1 MTDSPISDAVER
13 LQGGRTS
20 DDVWGREVVALRER
34 QASSALAIGERFPDG
49 DLLTATGEPTTLTA
63 TLGGAAGVVVFYRGA
78 WCPYCNLA
86 LAAYRDDL
94 SGPLRDRGI
103 VLAAVSP
110 QVPDGSMTMREK
122 HSLDFEVLSDPGN
135 QIGTALGIVA
145 RPSDEYIKAQLA
157 QGMDLTELNGDGTID
172 LPMPTVAIVDAAG
185 RLAWIDVHPDY
196 STRTEPAEVLAA
208 LVRLGM
214 C

>member
-1 MTDSPISDAVER
+1 MTDSPISDAVEK
-13 LQGGRTS
+13 LQGGQTG
-20 DDVWGREVVALRER
+20 DDVWGREAAALRER
-34 QASSALAIGERFPDG
+34 PAPSTLAIGKRFPDG
-49 DLLTATGEPTTLTA
+49 DLLTATGEPTTLAA
-63 TLGGAAGVVVFYRGA
+63 TLSGAAGVVVFYRGA

-94 SGPLRDRGI
+94 NGPLRDRGI
-103 VLAAVSP
+103 VLVAVSP
-110 QVPDGSMTMREK
+110 QVPDGSMTIREK
-122 HSLDFEVLSDPGN
+122 HSLDFAVLSDPGS

-145 RPSDEYIKAQLA
+145 RPSEEYIEAQLA
-157 QGMDLTELNGDGTID
+157 QGMDLTELNADGTIN

-185 RLAWIDVHPDY
+185 RLAWMDVHPDY

-208 LVRLGM
+208 LASLGL

>member
-1 MTDSPISDAVER
+1 MTDSPISDAVQE
-13 LQGGRTS
+13 LQSGRTG
-20 DDVWGREVVALRER
+20 DDVWGREAAALRER
-34 QASSALAIGERFPDG
+34 QVSGVLAIGERFPDG
-49 DLLTATGEPTTLTA
+49 DLLTPTGGRTTLAA
-63 TLGGAAGVVVFYRGA
+63 TLSGAAGVVVFYRGA

-94 SGPLRDRGI
+94 SGPLRERGI
-103 VLAAVSP
+103 VLVAVSP

-122 HSLDFEVLSDPGN
+122 HALDFAVLSDPGN
-135 QIGTALGIVA
+135 QIGTVLGIVA
-145 RPSDEYIKAQLA
+145 RPSAEYIEAQLEH
-157 QGMDLTELNGDGTID
+157 GMDLTQLNADGTID

-208 LVRLGM
+208 LTGLGM
-214 C
+214 